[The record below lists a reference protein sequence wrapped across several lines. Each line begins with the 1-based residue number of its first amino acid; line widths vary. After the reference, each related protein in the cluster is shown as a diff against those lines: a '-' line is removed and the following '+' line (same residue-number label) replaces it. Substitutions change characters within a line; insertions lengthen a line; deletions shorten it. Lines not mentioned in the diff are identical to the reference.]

1 MIPRRQLPPDT
12 QDAVIAHKIIQSLS
26 KHMQDNTDIG
36 LCITDHEQAEP
47 VKLPTDV
54 VASLMNILEIMARG
68 QGFTVISEDTELTTV
83 QAADIL
89 NVSRPFLI
97 NLLNEQKIPHH
108 KVGTH
113 RRIRMEDVMAYKT
126 SIDDRRRIVL
136 DQLVAEAQ
144 EHDLG
149 YSKP

>member
-1 MIPRRQLPPDT
+1 MIPHRQLLPNA

-26 KHMQDNTDIG
+26 NHVQNNTDIC
-36 LCITDHEQAEP
+36 LCITDHEQVEP
-47 VKLPTDV
+47 VKLPTDA

-68 QGFTVISEDTELTTV
+68 QRVMIISEDTELTTV

-97 NLLNEQKIPHH
+97 NLLNEQKIPHQ

-126 SIDDRRRIVL
+126 SIDDRRRNVL

-149 YSKP
+149 YSKS